1 MMEICLEMM
10 GVMAAVRLRLDLF
23 ALKQLVRS
31 VLDSQY
37 EGMAFMS
44 MANSEMMEIRLTM
57 MGEVAHVM

>member
-10 GVMAAVRLRLDLF
+10 GAMAAARLRLDLF
-23 ALKQLVRS
+23 ALKQLMQS